1 MNRQQLAS
9 ELLKAAH
16 DLYAAEFEPG
26 DYIYQHHKDEPVYA
40 RVIERQKNG
49 GYKVVMVGGLG
60 GTRPSIKSTKGWYPA
75 PKRIKESEVPDKFKK
90 AIAKKY
96 KGASVSKAVAR
107 ELLGAARILMGQEKR
122 ITKNTVK
129 SVLNKL
135 DLLDKVELSSTDV
148 TFWPE
153 NFSEDWHEGYD
164 MAQHAAHTFSHVL
177 DDLPVRSTGN
187 HFTVRYKGEFID
199 MGEFNMPSSRWHY

>member
-1 MNRQQLAS
+1 MTDPKQLEKLTLQAENSVAS
-9 ELLKAAH
+9 VAKKVRKA
-16 DLYAAEFEPG
+16 
-26 DYIYQHHKDEPVYA
+26 
-40 RVIERQKNG
+40 G
-49 GYKVVMVGGLG
+49 G
-60 GTRPSIKSTKGWYPA
+60 STKLQDHFG
-75 PKRIKESEVPDKFKK
+75 K
-90 AIAKKY
+90 ALTELVHARHMLSRGKLA
-96 KGASVSKAVAR
+96 GRDSVAR

-129 SVLNKL
+129 SVLKKL
-135 DLLDKVELSSTDV
+135 DLLDKAELSGTDV

-153 NFSEDWHEGYD
+153 KFSDDWHKGYD

-199 MGEFNMPSSRWHY
+199 MGDFDMPSSRWHY